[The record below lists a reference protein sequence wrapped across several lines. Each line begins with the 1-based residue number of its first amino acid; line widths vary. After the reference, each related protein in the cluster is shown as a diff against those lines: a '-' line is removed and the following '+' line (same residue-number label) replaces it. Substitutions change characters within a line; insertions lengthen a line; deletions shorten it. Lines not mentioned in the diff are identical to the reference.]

1 MYRVNAERSQEKN
14 DRNGRIERCTKVT
27 PQCLPG
33 RKSLRDENSTP
44 YRSRKST
51 NAWAS
56 QYRLTPQGKLKLHNL
71 AFMDATDQLGFQFR
85 PAERRVWTVRAL
97 VSAVRSHIEREYSD
111 CWVEGEIS
119 NLRIPDSGHLYF
131 TLKEESAQIRVV
143 MFRSSAKLLRFRPEN
158 GLHVTVR
165 GRITVYEDRGELQ
178 ISAEF
183 MEPKGA
189 GALQLAFEQLKARL
203 QAEGLFEVSRKK
215 PIPPL
220 PQRIGIITSPQGAA
234 LRDILNILA
243 RRHHSANV
251 LIYPAQVQGEAAAGE
266 VMAGVRFFNQ
276 DLQRGGAVEVI
287 VIARGGGSA
296 EDLAAFNH
304 EGLARA
310 VADSKIPV
318 ISAIGHETD
327 FTIIDFVAD
336 LRAPTPSAA
345 AELVIRSRQDI
356 EAQAE
361 DLCRRLERA
370 LRYRL
375 LMARQELTER
385 AQHGAFA
392 RMMDGI
398 HRRQQKLDEQRFRLE
413 KAERQLLERCRRR
426 SENVSSAVRHYDAR
440 RRLAAVR
447 QGLEAQVANLAAAI
461 RRRLLE
467 SGGAL
472 DRRAASLEALSPVA
486 ILNRGY
492 ALVFDAKGRLVK
504 DAARL
509 EAGDELS
516 ARLARGRVRARVT
529 ASEPGEPEPG
539 DLH

>member
-1 MYRVNAERSQEKN
+1 MEMS
-14 DRNGRIERCTKVT
+14 
-27 PQCLPG
+27 
-33 RKSLRDENSTP
+33 
-44 YRSRKST
+44 
-51 NAWAS
+51 
-56 QYRLTPQGKLKLHNL
+56 
-71 AFMDATDQLGFQFR
+71 DQLGFQFR
-85 PAERRVWTVRAL
+85 PPERRVWTVRAL

-203 QAEGLFEVSRKK
+203 QAEGLFEASRKK

-251 LIYPAQVQGEAAAGE
+251 LIYPAQVQGDSTPGE
-266 VMAGVRFFNQ
+266 VMAGLRYFHQELRHQKLRHQ
-276 DLQRGGAVEVI
+276 DLRSGGAVEVI
-287 VIARGGGSA
+287 IIARGGGSA
-296 EDLAAFNH
+296 EDLAGFNH

-327 FTIIDFVAD
+327 FTIVDFVAD

-345 AELVIRSRQDI
+345 AELVIRSRQEI

-361 DLCRRLERA
+361 DLSRRLERG

-375 LMARQELTER
+375 LMARKELADR

-398 HRRQQKLDEQRFRLE
+398 HRRQQKVDEQRFRLE
-413 KAERQLLERCRRR
+413 KAERQLLERCHRRC
-426 SENVSSAVRHYDAR
+426 ENVSATVRHYDAG
-440 RRLAAVR
+440 RRLAAIR
-447 QGLEAQVANLAAAI
+447 QQLQAQVANLAAATH
-461 RRRLLE
+461 RRLLE
-467 SGGAL
+467 SRGSL
-472 DRRAASLEALSPVA
+472 DRRTASLEALSPVA

-509 EAGDELS
+509 KAGDEMS
-516 ARLARGRVRARVT
+516 ARLARGRIRARVT
-529 ASEPGEPEPG
+529 ATERSDPESG
-539 DLH
+539 KRH

>member
-1 MYRVNAERSQEKN
+1 MAIS
-14 DRNGRIERCTKVT
+14 
-27 PQCLPG
+27 
-33 RKSLRDENSTP
+33 
-44 YRSRKST
+44 
-51 NAWAS
+51 
-56 QYRLTPQGKLKLHNL
+56 
-71 AFMDATDQLGFQFR
+71 DQLGFQFR
-85 PAERRVWTVRAL
+85 SPERRVWTVRAL

-119 NLRIPDSGHLYF
+119 NLRMPDSGHLYF

-203 QAEGLFEVSRKK
+203 QAEGLFEASRKK

-251 LIYPAQVQGEAAAGE
+251 LIYPAQVQGDAAPGE
-266 VMAGVRFFNQ
+266 VMAGLRYFQ
-276 DLQRGGAVEVI
+276 QPSQQAPRGSRAVEVI
-287 VIARGGGSA
+287 IIARGGGSA
-296 EDLAAFNH
+296 EDLAGFNH

-345 AELVIRSRQDI
+345 AELVIRSRQEI

-361 DLCRRLERA
+361 DLYARLERG

-413 KAERQLLERCRRR
+413 KAERQLLERCHRR
-426 SENVSSAVRHYDAR
+426 SESVAAAVRHYDAR

-447 QGLEAQVANLAAAI
+447 QSLESQVANLAAAT
-461 RRRLLE
+461 RTRLLE
-467 SGGAL
+467 SRGAL
-472 DRRAASLEALSPVA
+472 DRRTASLEALSPVA

-504 DAARL
+504 DASRL
-509 EAGDELS
+509 KAGDEVS

-529 ASEPGEPEPG
+529 GTERSEA
-539 DLH
+539 

>member
-1 MYRVNAERSQEKN
+1 M
-14 DRNGRIERCTKVT
+14 VT
-27 PQCLPG
+27 
-33 RKSLRDENSTP
+33 S
-44 YRSRKST
+44 
-51 NAWAS
+51 
-56 QYRLTPQGKLKLHNL
+56 
-71 AFMDATDQLGFQFR
+71 DQLGFQFR
-85 PAERRVWTVRAL
+85 PPERRVWTVRAL

-131 TLKEESAQIRVV
+131 TLKEEAAQIRVV

-158 GLHVTVR
+158 GLYVTVR

-203 QAEGLFEVSRKK
+203 QAEGLFESSRKK
-215 PIPPL
+215 AIPPL

-234 LRDILNILA
+234 LQDILNILA

-251 LIYPAQVQGEAAAGE
+251 LIYPAQVQGESAPAE
-266 VMAGVRFFNQ
+266 VMAGLRYFSQ
-276 DLQRGGAVEVI
+276 AAGRGSSVEVI
-287 VIARGGGSA
+287 IIARGGGSA
-296 EDLAAFNH
+296 EDLACFNH

-310 VADSKIPV
+310 VAGSKIPV

-327 FTIIDFVAD
+327 FTIVDFVAD

-345 AELVIRSRQDI
+345 AELVIRSRQEI

-361 DLCRRLERA
+361 DLYRRLERA
-370 LRYRL
+370 VRYRL
-375 LMARQELTER
+375 LMARQELTGR

-398 HRRQQKLDEQRFRLE
+398 HRRQQRLDEQRFRLE
-413 KAERQLLERCRRR
+413 KAERQLLERCHRRC
-426 SENVSSAVRHYDAR
+426 EGVTAAVRHYDAR
-440 RRLAAVR
+440 RRLAGVR
-447 QGLEAQVANLAAAI
+447 QQLEAQIANLASVMQT
-461 RRRLLE
+461 RLLE
-467 SGGAL
+467 SRGVL
-472 DRRAASLEALSPVA
+472 DRRNASLVALSPVA

-492 ALVFDAKGRLVK
+492 ALVFDAKGQLVSDAGRL
-504 DAARL
+504 RT
-509 EAGDELS
+509 GDEVS
-516 ARLARGRVRARVT
+516 ARLARGRIRARVT
-529 ASEPGEPEPG
+529 ASET
-539 DLH
+539 

>member
-1 MYRVNAERSQEKN
+1 MEMA
-14 DRNGRIERCTKVT
+14 
-27 PQCLPG
+27 
-33 RKSLRDENSTP
+33 
-44 YRSRKST
+44 
-51 NAWAS
+51 
-56 QYRLTPQGKLKLHNL
+56 
-71 AFMDATDQLGFQFR
+71 DQLGFQFR
-85 PAERRVWTVRAL
+85 PPERRVWTVRAL
-97 VSAVRSHIEREYSD
+97 VSAVRSHIESEYSD

-203 QAEGLFEVSRKK
+203 QAEGLFEASRKK

-243 RRHHSANV
+243 RRHQSANV
-251 LIYPAQVQGEAAAGE
+251 LIYPAQVQGDSVPGE
-266 VMAGVRFFNQ
+266 VMAGLRHFHQQLRHQ
-276 DLQRGGAVEVI
+276 DSRRGGAVEVI
-287 VIARGGGSA
+287 IIARGGGSA
-296 EDLAAFNH
+296 EDLAGFNH

-327 FTIIDFVAD
+327 FTIVDFVAD

-345 AELVIRSRQDI
+345 AELVIRSRQEI

-361 DLCRRLERA
+361 DLYRRLEHG

-398 HRRQQKLDEQRFRLE
+398 HRRQQKLDEQRFLLE
-413 KAERQLLERCRRR
+413 KAERQLLERCHRRC
-426 SENVSSAVRHYDAR
+426 ENVFAAVRHYDAR
-440 RRLAAVR
+440 RRLANVR
-447 QGLEAQVANLAAAI
+447 QQLEAQVANLTSAAH
-461 RRRLLE
+461 RRLLE
-467 SGGAL
+467 CRGAL
-472 DRRAASLEALSPVA
+472 ERQTATLEALSPVA

-492 ALVFDAKGRLVK
+492 ALVFDAKGQLLK

-509 EAGDELS
+509 KAGDEVS

-529 ASEPGEPEPG
+529 STERGEP
-539 DLH
+539 

>member
-1 MYRVNAERSQEKN
+1 METSN
-14 DRNGRIERCTKVT
+14 
-27 PQCLPG
+27 
-33 RKSLRDENSTP
+33 
-44 YRSRKST
+44 
-51 NAWAS
+51 
-56 QYRLTPQGKLKLHNL
+56 
-71 AFMDATDQLGFQFR
+71 QLGFQFR
-85 PAERRVWTVRAL
+85 APERHVWTVRAL
-97 VSAVRSHIEREYSD
+97 VSAVRSLVERQYSD

-203 QAEGLFEVSRKK
+203 QAEGLFEASRKK
-215 PIPPL
+215 AIPPL

-251 LIYPAQVQGEAAAGE
+251 LIYPAQVQGESAAGE
-266 VMAGVRFFNQ
+266 VIAGLRYFHQ
-276 DLQRGGAVEVI
+276 TTQQSQAVEVI
-287 VIARGGGSA
+287 IIARGGGSA
-296 EDLAAFNH
+296 EDLAGFNH

-345 AELVIRSRQDI
+345 AELVIRSRQEI
-356 EAQAE
+356 EAQTE
-361 DLCRRLERA
+361 DLYARLERA

-398 HRRQQKLDEQRFRLE
+398 HRRQQKLDEQRFHLE
-413 KAERQLLERCRRR
+413 KAERQLLERCHRR
-426 SENVSSAVRHYDAR
+426 SESVAAAVRHYDAR

-447 QGLEAQVANLAAAI
+447 QSLESQVANLAAATHT
-461 RRRLLE
+461 RLLE
-467 SGGAL
+467 SRGAL
-472 DRRAASLEALSPVA
+472 DRRTASLEALSPVA

-504 DAARL
+504 DASRL
-509 EAGDELS
+509 KAGDEVS

-529 ASEPGEPEPG
+529 GTERSEP
-539 DLH
+539 

>member
-1 MYRVNAERSQEKN
+1 MEMA
-14 DRNGRIERCTKVT
+14 
-27 PQCLPG
+27 
-33 RKSLRDENSTP
+33 
-44 YRSRKST
+44 
-51 NAWAS
+51 
-56 QYRLTPQGKLKLHNL
+56 
-71 AFMDATDQLGFQFR
+71 DQLGFQFR
-85 PAERRVWTVRAL
+85 PPERRVWTVRAL

-131 TLKEESAQIRVV
+131 TLKEENAQIRVV

-158 GLHVTVR
+158 GLQVTVR

-178 ISAEF
+178 VSAEF

-203 QAEGLFEVSRKK
+203 QAEGLFDAARKK
-215 PIPPL
+215 AIPPL

-251 LIYPAQVQGEAAAGE
+251 LIYPAQVQGDSAPGE
-266 VMAGVRFFNQ
+266 VMAGLRHFHPA
-276 DLQRGGAVEVI
+276 LGAGHSKGAVEVEVI
-287 VIARGGGSA
+287 IIARGGGSV

-327 FTIIDFVAD
+327 FTIVDFVAD

-345 AELVIRSRQDI
+345 AELVIRSRQEI
-356 EAQAE
+356 EVQAE
-361 DLCRRLERA
+361 ELYRRLERA

-375 LMARQELTER
+375 LMARQDLAER

-413 KAERQLLERCRRR
+413 KAERQLLDRWHRRC
-426 SENVSSAVRHYDAR
+426 ENISASVRHYDAR
-440 RRLAAVR
+440 RRLAAIR
-447 QGLEAQVANLAAAI
+447 QQLAAQVAKLASATHT
-461 RRRLLE
+461 RLLQ
-467 SGGAL
+467 SRGAL
-472 DRRAASLEALSPVA
+472 DRQTASLEALSPVA

-492 ALVFDAKGRLVK
+492 ALVFDAEGGLVK
-504 DAARL
+504 DAAL
-509 EAGDELS
+509 LKTGDELT
-516 ARLARGRVRARVT
+516 AQLARGRVRARVSST
-529 ASEPGEPEPG
+529 EGNKS
-539 DLH
+539 

>member
-1 MYRVNAERSQEKN
+1 
-14 DRNGRIERCTKVT
+14 
-27 PQCLPG
+27 
-33 RKSLRDENSTP
+33 
-44 YRSRKST
+44 
-51 NAWAS
+51 
-56 QYRLTPQGKLKLHNL
+56 
-71 AFMDATDQLGFQFR
+71 
-85 PAERRVWTVRAL
+85 
-97 VSAVRSHIEREYSD
+97 
-111 CWVEGEIS
+111 VEGEIS

-131 TLKEESAQIRVV
+131 TLKEEAAQMRVV

-203 QAEGLFEVSRKK
+203 QVEGLFEASRKK

-251 LIYPAQVQGEAAAGE
+251 LIYPAQVQGDSAPGE
-266 VMAGVRFFNQ
+266 VMAGLRAFHQ
-276 DLQRGGAVEVI
+276 DLGRGRAVEVI
-287 VIARGGGSA
+287 IIARGGGSA
-296 EDLAAFNH
+296 EDLACFNH

-327 FTIIDFVAD
+327 FTIVDFVAD

-345 AELVIRSRQDI
+345 AELVIRSRQEI

-361 DLCRRLERA
+361 ELYRRLENA

-375 LMARQELTER
+375 LMARQDLTER

-413 KAERQLLERCRRR
+413 KAERQLLERWNRRC
-426 SENVSSAVRHYDAR
+426 ENVAAAVRHYDAR
-440 RRLAAVR
+440 RRLAAIR
-447 QGLEAQVANLAAAI
+447 QRLQAQVANLATAT
-461 RRRLLE
+461 RTRLLQ
-467 SGGAL
+467 SRGAL
-472 DRRAASLEALSPVA
+472 DRQTASLEALSPVA

-492 ALVFDAKGRLVK
+492 ALVFDAKGQLVK

-509 EAGDELS
+509 KSGDEVS

-529 ASEPGEPEPG
+529 ATEQSETEPGE
-539 DLH
+539 LA

>member
-1 MYRVNAERSQEKN
+1 
-14 DRNGRIERCTKVT
+14 
-27 PQCLPG
+27 
-33 RKSLRDENSTP
+33 
-44 YRSRKST
+44 
-51 NAWAS
+51 
-56 QYRLTPQGKLKLHNL
+56 
-71 AFMDATDQLGFQFR
+71 MDMADQLGFQFR
-85 PAERRVWTVRAL
+85 PPERRVWTVGAL
-97 VSAVRSHIEREYSD
+97 VSAVRGHIEREYSD

-131 TLKEESAQIRVV
+131 TLKEQSSQIRVV
-143 MFRSSAKLLRFRPEN
+143 MFRSAAKLLRFRPEN

-165 GRITVYEDRGELQ
+165 GRVTVYEDRGELQ

-183 MEPKGA
+183 MEPRGA

-203 QAEGLFEVSRKK
+203 AAEGLFEASRKK
-215 PIPPL
+215 AIPAL

-251 LIYPAQVQGEAAAGE
+251 LIYPAQVQGDAAPGE
-266 VMAGVRFFNQ
+266 VMAGLKHFHQ
-276 DLQRGGAVEVI
+276 DLRHKGAVEVI
-287 VIARGGGSA
+287 IIARGGGSV
-296 EDLAAFNH
+296 EDLACFNH

-327 FTIIDFVAD
+327 FTIVDFVAD

-345 AELVIRSRQDI
+345 AELVIRSRQEI
-356 EAQAE
+356 EAQAD
-361 DLCRRLERA
+361 DLTRRLERA
-370 LRYRL
+370 VRYRL
-375 LMARQELTER
+375 LMARQELTDR

-398 HRRQQKLDEQRFRLE
+398 HRRQQKLDERRYRLE
-413 KAERQLLERCRRR
+413 KAQRQILERLHRRC
-426 SENVSSAVRHYDAR
+426 ETGAAAVRHYDAR
-440 RRLAAVR
+440 RRLANVR
-447 QGLEAQVANLAAAI
+447 QQLDAQVANLSAAI
-461 RRRLLE
+461 RRRLLQNR
-467 SGGAL
+467 GAL
-472 DRRAASLEALSPVA
+472 GRETASLEALSPVA

-492 ALVFDAKGRLVK
+492 ALVFDAQGQLVK

-509 EAGDELS
+509 KAGEEVS

-529 ASEPGEPEPG
+529 ATESAEPE
-539 DLH
+539 

>member
-1 MYRVNAERSQEKN
+1 MEMS
-14 DRNGRIERCTKVT
+14 
-27 PQCLPG
+27 
-33 RKSLRDENSTP
+33 
-44 YRSRKST
+44 
-51 NAWAS
+51 
-56 QYRLTPQGKLKLHNL
+56 
-71 AFMDATDQLGFQFR
+71 DQLGFHFR
-85 PAERRVWTVRAL
+85 PPERRVWTVRAL

-131 TLKEESAQIRVV
+131 TLKEEAAQIRVV

-203 QAEGLFEVSRKK
+203 QAEGLFDAARKK
-215 PIPPL
+215 AIPSL
-220 PQRIGIITSPQGAA
+220 PQRIGVITSPQGAA

-251 LIYPAQVQGEAAAGE
+251 VIYPAQVQGDAAAGE
-266 VMAGVRFFNQ
+266 VMAGLRHFNQ
-276 DLQRGGAVEVI
+276 DKRRGCAVEVI
-287 VIARGGGSA
+287 IIARGGGSV
-296 EDLAAFNH
+296 EDLACFNH

-327 FTIIDFVAD
+327 FTIVDFVAD

-345 AELVIRSRQDI
+345 AELVIRSRQEI
-356 EAQAE
+356 EAAAE
-361 DLCRRLERA
+361 DLYRRLERA
-370 LRYRL
+370 VRYRL

-398 HRRQQKLDEQRFRLE
+398 HRRQQRLDEQRFRLE
-413 KAERQLLERCRRR
+413 KAERQLLERWHRRC
-426 SENVSSAVRHYDAR
+426 ENVATAVRHYDAR
-440 RRLAAVR
+440 RRLAHVR
-447 QGLEAQVANLAAAI
+447 QQLEAQVANLAAATH
-461 RRRLLE
+461 RRLLE
-467 SGGAL
+467 SRGAL
-472 DRRAASLEALSPVA
+472 ERHTASLEALSPVA

-492 ALVFDAKGRLVK
+492 ALVFDGQGQLVK
-504 DAARL
+504 DAAEL
-509 EAGDELS
+509 KAGEEVS
-516 ARLARGRVRARVT
+516 ARLARGRMRARVT
-529 ASEPGEPEPG
+529 ATERSETESDEPG
-539 DLH
+539 

>member
-1 MYRVNAERSQEKN
+1 MEMS
-14 DRNGRIERCTKVT
+14 
-27 PQCLPG
+27 
-33 RKSLRDENSTP
+33 
-44 YRSRKST
+44 
-51 NAWAS
+51 
-56 QYRLTPQGKLKLHNL
+56 
-71 AFMDATDQLGFQFR
+71 DQLGFQFR
-85 PAERRVWTVRAL
+85 PPERRVWTVRAL
-97 VSAVRSHIEREYSD
+97 VSAVRSHVEREYSD

-131 TLKEESAQIRVV
+131 TLKEEAAQIRVA

-158 GLHVTVR
+158 GLQVTVR

-183 MEPKGA
+183 MEPQGA

-203 QAEGLFEVSRKK
+203 QAEGLFEASRKK

-251 LIYPAQVQGEAAAGE
+251 VIYPAQVQGDAAPGE
-266 VMAGVRFFNQ
+266 VMAGLKHFQQESR
-276 DLQRGGAVEVI
+276 RKSAVEVI
-287 VIARGGGSA
+287 IIARGGGSA
-296 EDLAAFNH
+296 EDLACFND

-310 VADSKIPV
+310 VAESKIPV

-327 FTIIDFVAD
+327 FTIVDFVAD

-345 AELVIRSRQDI
+345 AELVIRSRQEI
-356 EAQAE
+356 EAQAD
-361 DLCRRLERA
+361 DLYRRLERA
-370 LRYRL
+370 VRYRL

-385 AQHGAFA
+385 TQAGAFA

-398 HRRQQKLDEQRFRLE
+398 HCRAQKLDEQRFRLE
-413 KAERQLLERCRRR
+413 KAERQLLQRCHRRC
-426 SENVSSAVRHYDAR
+426 ETAAAVRHYDAR
-440 RRLAAVR
+440 RRLASVR
-447 QGLEAQVANLAAAI
+447 QQLSAEVAHLAAATQ
-461 RRRLLE
+461 RRLLE
-467 SGGAL
+467 MRGAL
-472 DRRAASLEALSPVA
+472 DRETASLEALSPVA

-492 ALVFDAKGRLVK
+492 ALVFNAEGRLVK
-504 DAARL
+504 DASRL

-516 ARLARGRVRARVT
+516 AQLARGRVRARVT
-529 ASEPGEPEPG
+529 GTEHSEPE
-539 DLH
+539 

>member
-1 MYRVNAERSQEKN
+1 MEMA
-14 DRNGRIERCTKVT
+14 
-27 PQCLPG
+27 
-33 RKSLRDENSTP
+33 
-44 YRSRKST
+44 
-51 NAWAS
+51 
-56 QYRLTPQGKLKLHNL
+56 
-71 AFMDATDQLGFQFR
+71 DQLGFQFR
-85 PAERRVWTVRAL
+85 PPERRIWTVRAL

-203 QAEGLFEVSRKK
+203 QAEGLFEASRKK

-220 PQRIGIITSPQGAA
+220 PQKIGIITSPQGAA

-251 LIYPAQVQGEAAAGE
+251 LIYPAQVQGDAAPGE
-266 VMAGVRFFNQ
+266 VMAGLRYFHQ
-276 DLQRGGAVEVI
+276 ESGGSGAVEVI
-287 VIARGGGSA
+287 IIARGGGSA
-296 EDLAAFNH
+296 EDLAGFNH

-327 FTIIDFVAD
+327 FTIVDFVAD

-345 AELVIRSRQDI
+345 AELVIRSRQEI

-361 DLCRRLERA
+361 DLYRRLEHA

-413 KAERQLLERCRRR
+413 KAERQLLERSHRR
-426 SENVSSAVRHYDAR
+426 SENVAAAVRHYDAR

-447 QGLEAQVANLAAAI
+447 QRLEAQVANLAAATHT
-461 RRRLLE
+461 RLLE
-467 SGGAL
+467 IRGAL
-472 DRRAASLEALSPVA
+472 DRRTASLEALSPVA

-509 EAGDELS
+509 KAGDEVS

-529 ASEPGEPEPG
+529 ATERGKP
-539 DLH
+539 

>member
-1 MYRVNAERSQEKN
+1 MEM
-14 DRNGRIERCTKVT
+14 
-27 PQCLPG
+27 
-33 RKSLRDENSTP
+33 
-44 YRSRKST
+44 
-51 NAWAS
+51 
-56 QYRLTPQGKLKLHNL
+56 
-71 AFMDATDQLGFQFR
+71 FDQLGFQFR
-85 PAERRVWTVRAL
+85 PPERRVWTVRAL
-97 VSAVRSHIEREYSD
+97 VSAVRAHIEREYSD

-131 TLKEESAQIRVV
+131 TLKEEASQIRVV

-158 GLHVTVR
+158 GLQVTVR

-203 QAEGLFEVSRKK
+203 QAEGLFEAARKK

-220 PQRIGIITSPQGAA
+220 PLKIGIITSPQGAA

-251 LIYPAQVQGEAAAGE
+251 LIYPAQVQGDSAPTEVLAGLRHFHQE
-266 VMAGVRFFNQ
+266 LRR
-276 DLQRGGAVEVI
+276 DGAVEVI
-287 VIARGGGSA
+287 IIARGGGSA
-296 EDLAAFNH
+296 EDLACFNH

-310 VADSKIPV
+310 VAESKIPI

-327 FTIIDFVAD
+327 FTIVDFVAD
-336 LRAPTPSAA
+336 MRAPTPSAA
-345 AELVIRSRQDI
+345 AELVIRSRQEI
-356 EAQAE
+356 EGQAE
-361 DLCRRLERA
+361 DLYRRLERA

-375 LMARQELTER
+375 LMARQELTNR

-413 KAERQLLERCRRR
+413 KAQRQLLERQHRRCETVVA
-426 SENVSSAVRHYDAR
+426 SIRHYDAR

-447 QGLEAQVANLAAAI
+447 QQLETQIGNLSAAMHTRLI
-461 RRRLLE
+461 QRR
-467 SGGAL
+467 GAL
-472 DRRAASLEALSPVA
+472 DRQTASLEALSPVA

-492 ALVFDAKGRLVK
+492 ALVFDASGQLVK
-504 DAARL
+504 DAGRL
-509 EAGDELS
+509 SAGDEIS
-516 ARLARGRVRARVT
+516 ARLARGRIRARVT
-529 ASEPGEPEPG
+529 TTEGSEQKSGPALE
-539 DLH
+539 

>member
-1 MYRVNAERSQEKN
+1 MEMA
-14 DRNGRIERCTKVT
+14 
-27 PQCLPG
+27 
-33 RKSLRDENSTP
+33 
-44 YRSRKST
+44 
-51 NAWAS
+51 
-56 QYRLTPQGKLKLHNL
+56 
-71 AFMDATDQLGFQFR
+71 DQLGFQFR
-85 PAERRVWTVRAL
+85 PPERRIWTVRAL

-158 GLHVTVR
+158 GLQVTVR

-183 MEPKGA
+183 MEPRGA

-203 QAEGLFEVSRKK
+203 QAEGLFEASRKK

-243 RRHHSANV
+243 RRHRSANV
-251 LIYPAQVQGEAAAGE
+251 LIYPAQVQGDGAPGE
-266 VMAGVRFFNQ
+266 VMAGLRYF
-276 DLQRGGAVEVI
+276 DRESRGRRAVEVI
-287 VIARGGGSA
+287 IIARGGGSA
-296 EDLAAFNH
+296 EDLAGFNH

-345 AELVIRSRQDI
+345 AELVIRSRQEI

-361 DLCRRLERA
+361 DLYRRLEHA

-413 KAERQLLERCRRR
+413 KAERQLLERCHRR
-426 SENVSSAVRHYDAR
+426 SENVSAAVRHYDAR

-447 QGLEAQVANLAAAI
+447 QRLEAQVASLAAATHT
-461 RRRLLE
+461 RLLE
-467 SGGAL
+467 SRGAL
-472 DRRAASLEALSPVA
+472 DRRTASLEALSPVA

-504 DAARL
+504 DAVRL

-529 ASEPGEPEPG
+529 ATERSEP
-539 DLH
+539 

>member
-1 MYRVNAERSQEKN
+1 MEM
-14 DRNGRIERCTKVT
+14 
-27 PQCLPG
+27 
-33 RKSLRDENSTP
+33 
-44 YRSRKST
+44 
-51 NAWAS
+51 
-56 QYRLTPQGKLKLHNL
+56 
-71 AFMDATDQLGFQFR
+71 FDQLDFQFR
-85 PAERRVWTVRAL
+85 PPERRVWTVRAL

-178 ISAEF
+178 VAAEF
-183 MEPKGA
+183 MEPRGA
-189 GALQLAFEQLKARL
+189 GALQRAFEQLKARL
-203 QAEGLFEVSRKK
+203 QVEGLFEASRKK

-251 LIYPAQVQGEAAAGE
+251 LIYPAQVQGDSAPGE
-266 VMAGVRFFNQ
+266 VMAGLRSFNQ
-276 DLQRGGAVEVI
+276 EVRRGRVVEVVI
-287 VIARGGGSA
+287 IARGGGSV
-296 EDLAAFNH
+296 EDLACFNH

-310 VADSKIPV
+310 VLESKIPV

-327 FTIIDFVAD
+327 FTIVDFVAD

-345 AELVIRSRQDI
+345 AELVIRSRQEI

-361 DLCRRLERA
+361 DLYRRLERGM
-370 LRYRL
+370 RYRL
-375 LMARQELTER
+375 LMARQDLNER
-385 AQHGAFA
+385 AHTGAFA
-392 RMMDGI
+392 RIMDGI
-398 HRRQQKLDEQRFRLE
+398 HRRQQRLDEQRFRLE
-413 KAERQLLERCRRR
+413 KAERQLLERCHRRC
-426 SENVSSAVRHYDAR
+426 ENVAAVIQHYDAR
-440 RRLAAVR
+440 RRLAHVR
-447 QGLEAQVANLAAAI
+447 QQLEAHGANLAAATH
-461 RRRLLE
+461 RRLLE
-467 SGGAL
+467 SRGAL
-472 DRRAASLEALSPVA
+472 DRRTASLEALSPVA

-492 ALVFDAKGRLVK
+492 ALVFDTQGQLVK
-504 DAARL
+504 DAAELR
-509 EAGDELS
+509 AGDEMS

-529 ASEPGEPEPG
+529 ATEQE
-539 DLH
+539 